1 METSGLF
8 FLLVLILVLAVY
20 VIIIR
25 WVAERLIKSKL
36 SDDEKIYWTIS
47 FVVFNM
53 LAGLIFVIYH
63 DYFLNSSKRSV

>member
-8 FLLVLILVLAVY
+8 FFLVLILVMAVY
-20 VIIIR
+20 VIIIK

-53 LAGLIFVIYH
+53 FAGLVFVIYH
-63 DYFLNSSKRSV
+63 DYFINPSKRSV